1 MRMKYILTIIGLFS
15 CCCAFGQE
23 KIVGKWKT
31 IDDETNKPKSIVEIT
46 EKNGIFS
53 GKIIKLFRSPEEDQD
68 PVCEECDP
76 EDGRYMKK
84 IIGMEILRDMKKSG
98 SEYSEGTILDPNNGK
113 IYKCKIWLEGNN
125 LMLRGY
131 WGPFFRTQ
139 TWVPGQ

>member
-1 MRMKYILTIIGLFS
+1 MKYILTIIGLFS
-15 CCCAFGQE
+15 CWYAFGQE

-46 EKNGIFS
+46 EKNGVFS
-53 GKIIKLFRSPEEDQD
+53 GKIIKLFRGPEEDQD

-76 EDGRYMKK
+76 TDGRYMKK
-84 IIGMEILRDMKKSG
+84 IIGMEILKDMKKSG
-98 SEYSEGTILDPNNGK
+98 SEFSEGTILDPNNGK

>member
-1 MRMKYILTIIGLFS
+1 MKYTLTLIGLFAG
-15 CCCAFGQE
+15 CLAFAQE

-46 EKNGIFS
+46 EKNGVFS
-53 GKIIKLFRSPEEDQD
+53 GKIIKLFRGPEEDQD